1 MGKYHTAII
10 VPVYNEDKVI
20 AKVLRDLQKK
30 AVDDKNTKYS
40 IVVIDDGSSDS
51 TFKEI
56 SKINSIH
63 GLHVI
68 RHIINMGQGAAVRT
82 GLAYARRIG
91 CTHAITMDSDG
102 QHATEDVLKLARII
116 KDSEFDMI
124 IGSRL
129 IDSDGM
135 PWYRIAGNKF
145 LGIITL
151 ILFGI
156 NVSDS
161 QSGMRALN
169 TKALHRLEYAS
180 NRYAFCS
187 EMVWQA
193 KRAGLKIGEAPIKA
207 IYTDYSLN
215 KGQRNIDAIPIL
227 RQLIKRRLL
236 DLINE

>member
-30 AVDDKNTKYS
+30 AVAEKNTKYS

-51 TFKEI
+51 THKEI
-56 SKINSIH
+56 SKISGVHI
-63 GLHVI
+63 I

-82 GLAYARRIG
+82 GLAYAKRIN

-102 QHATEDVLKLARII
+102 QHATEDVLKLALLI
-116 KDSEFDMI
+116 KEPGFDMI

-129 IDSDGM
+129 IDSEGM